1 MSSSDIDH
9 QVSLVTLNNKIE
21 ILLEKQEEVAK
32 NINHIKEAIYNPEEG
47 IFSRLRALELW
58 KMTLLE
64 RIDERIDHTKIQD
77 GEVRMSQVETNLAGL
92 KKIQWMLM
100 GAIISVLTAFLFRD
114 FIS

>member
-1 MSSSDIDH
+1 MPPTDVEH
-9 QVSLVTLNNKIE
+9 QVSLVTLNSKIE

-32 NINHIKEAIYNPEEG
+32 NINQIKEAIYNPEEG

-64 RIDERIDHTKIQD
+64 RIDERIAHSKIED
-77 GEVRMSQVETNLAGL
+77 GEVRMTKVESSLAGL
-92 KKIQWMLM
+92 KKIQWMLI
-100 GAIISVLTAFLFRD
+100 GAIISVLTAMLFRD

>member
-1 MSSSDIDH
+1 MPTNDVDH
-9 QVSLVTLNNKIE
+9 QVSLVTLNSKIE

-32 NINHIKEAIYNPEEG
+32 NITQIKEAIYNPEEG

-64 RIDERIDHTKIQD
+64 RVDERIENVKIDD
-77 GEVRMSQVETNLAGL
+77 GDVRMTQVESGLADL
-92 KKIQWMLM
+92 KKIQWILV
-100 GAIISVLTAFLFRD
+100 GALTSVLTAFLFKD